1 MNNQTDRSTTAKC
14 CTGST
19 YILASLTVSYFL
31 TRLHLISQEMS
42 ISAINS
48 YGSWT
53 VLMVPS
59 EMGLYNPE
67 VKICCA

>member
-1 MNNQTDRSTTAKC
+1 MNNQTDGSTIVTC

-19 YILASLTVSYFL
+19 YILVSLIASYLL
-31 TRLHLISQEMS
+31 TRLRLTSQEMS
-42 ISAINS
+42 IRAINS
-48 YGSWT
+48 YWSWT

-67 VKICCA
+67 VKI